1 MPKIRPDSAIFIS
14 LMALLLLF
22 LLLPIQPP
30 AKAYVQAPDVEYW
43 AVIVGVADYE
53 HMTPLFYADNDAQ
66 DLYDKL
72 SPYWGADHIKLL
84 IDRQATKAGIQSA
97 ITGWLDSKEGDD
109 DIVLFFFSGHGTQDG
124 GHEYLSPYDALT
136 YSYANSIQDTQ
147 LDSWLDELESTKV
160 VVILDACY
168 SGGFIAE
175 LGQTGRVIMAACAK
189 NKKSYEGISLEHG
202 VFSYYILD
210 GFDYFGLVDT
220 DGNGEISA
228 EELFYY
234 AEPKVAAYGDKD
246 QHPQISDGYTP
257 EELVLLDMQHYLT
270 IESDYGEYQW
280 GGWDDSSSR
289 AIILITPSTGTLI
302 RHIFTGWSEDS
313 TATTATATVLMNGPK
328 TVIANWR
335 TDYTYLQYILIG
347 GVAGATGAASVI
359 VIILRRRRKASEEIL
374 EEKEELD

>member
-1 MPKIRPDSAIFIS
+1 MPKIRPDSAIFVS
-14 LMALLLLF
+14 LIALLLLL

-30 AKAYVQAPDVEYW
+30 AKAYAQAPDVEYW

-53 HMTPLFYADNDAQ
+53 HMTPLFYADDDAR
-66 DLYDKL
+66 DLYNRL
-72 SPYWGADHIKLL
+72 SPFWGADHIKLL
-84 IDRQATKAGIQSA
+84 IDDEATKADIQNA
-97 ITGWLDSKEGDD
+97 ITNWLDPREDAD

-124 GHEYLSPYDALT
+124 EHEYLSPYDALT
-136 YSYANSIQDTQ
+136 DSYANSIQDTQ

-175 LGQTGRVIMAACAK
+175 LGQTGRVILAACAK
-189 NKKSYEGISLEHG
+189 NEKSYESISLEHG
-202 VFSYYILD
+202 IFSYYILD

-228 EELFYY
+228 EKFFSY
-234 AEPKVAAYGDKD
+234 AKPKVTAYESR

-257 EELVLLDMQHYLT
+257 EELILLDMQHYLT

-289 AIILITPSTGTLI
+289 AVISITSSTGTLI

-313 TATTATATVLMNGPK
+313 TASTATATVLMDGPK

-359 VIILRRRRKASEEIL
+359 VIILRRRRKALAEIEEQ
-374 EEKEELD
+374 KLD